1 MNDTP
6 RGENW
11 KWAVCGMLLLA
22 TMLNYMDRLTLN
34 QTADL
39 IKTEFGLNNEQYG
52 LLESYFGIAF
62 ATGALIMGF
71 LVDRFNVW
79 WLYPLTLAAWSAIG
93 AATGFVQSYLSLL
106 IVRFLLGLAEA
117 GHWPCALRTTQRILP
132 PNQRSLGNGILQ
144 SGAAVGAILT
154 PLVVMGL
161 VHRTGT
167 WRTAFVVVGLLGI
180 FWVIGWF
187 LLLRP
192 RDLSLST
199 LPLSQSNKP
208 DMRLLEVLLDRRFL
222 VLAVVVTM
230 INVTW
235 HYFRVWM
242 PLLLKDRGYG
252 SDEVQWFSSAY
263 YLSTD
268 LGSLAVGFGT
278 MWLIRK
284 GWQVHG
290 SRLFVF
296 GFCVGLTTLSLVVT
310 NLEKGPLLL
319 GLLLVIG
326 FGALGLFPNYYSFT
340 QELTVKHQ
348 GMVTGTLGCINW
360 LATSLL
366 HWQVG
371 KELDRTKSF
380 AVGLWIAG
388 LAPIIALAALAIFW
402 RSQKDD
408 TVAHEV

>member
-1 MNDTP
+1 MNDAP

-52 LLESYFGIAF
+52 LLESYFGVAF

-79 WLYPLTLAAWSAIG
+79 WLYPVTLAAWSAIG
-93 AATGFVQSYLSLL
+93 AATGFVQGYASLL

-117 GHWPCALRTTQRILP
+117 GHWPCALRTTQRVLP
-132 PNQRSLGNGILQ
+132 PHQRSLGNGILQ

-187 LLLRP
+187 LLLKP
-192 RDLSLST
+192 RDLALST
-199 LPLSQSNKP
+199 LPPSQSNKP
-208 DMRLLEVLLDRRFL
+208 DLRLLEVLTDRRFL

-242 PLLLKDRGYG
+242 PLLLKDRGYD

-284 GWQVHG
+284 GWQVHR

-296 GFCVGLTTLSLVVT
+296 GFCVGLTTLSLIVT

-319 GLLLVIG
+319 GMLLVIG

-360 LATSLL
+360 LATALL

-388 LAPIIALAALAIFW
+388 LAPIIALLALGIFW
-402 RSQKDD
+402 RSQKED
-408 TVAHEV
+408 TVTQ